1 MIVNKELHAKY
12 MADENNNVI
21 RKTEK
26 YQQKYNQFKLKGFD
40 SDDCDHL
47 SISACKS
54 TYNEDDEQENDA
66 EGRIL

>member
-1 MIVNKELHAKY
+1 MIVNKELHAKFQ
-12 MADENNNVI
+12 ADENNNII

-26 YQQKYNQFKLKGFD
+26 YQQKYNQFSKKGFD
-40 SDDCDHL
+40 SDDCDCL